1 MLVHMFLSNPRPKIS
16 TITTATECLVAW
28 FNGSPTVGLY
38 FKYIYISG
46 LNNWTLHCA
55 LCLPLRTMLH
65 QTVVIRMLQASF
77 RLEGGVHRLAGE
89 PEKVIL
95 CSAIEVAAHLLLWE
109 HITISIVTRYL
120 LKLVYILRLMHKCY
134 LKQQGI
140 KMIHCLDSSWLV
152 TWHTYTQ

>member
-1 MLVHMFLSNPRPKIS
+1 MLVHMFLYPRPKIF
-16 TITTATECLVAW
+16 TITTAMECLVAW

-38 FKYIYISG
+38 FNYISG

-95 CSAIEVAAHLLLWE
+95 CRCHRGRRSFASVRTYYHINCNQIPITACIYIEVNA
-109 HITISIVTRYL
+109 
-120 LKLVYILRLMHKCY
+120 
-134 LKQQGI
+134 
-140 KMIHCLDSSWLV
+140 
-152 TWHTYTQ
+152 